1 MTRNKRF
8 LTEDIVLISL
18 GNYVQSVS
26 CEYFPKDRIHEIG
39 HGFHML
45 TSEQFVYD
53 SRPYA
58 VRYQSSLE

>member
-26 CEYFPKDRIHEIG
+26 CEYFPKDRIHEVG

-45 TSEQFVYD
+45 TSKQFVYG

-58 VRYQSSLE
+58 ALYQSSLE